1 MARRNREE
9 AEWGQNGRQRPEA
22 ESDTL
27 ARKTLHGLLGSNDNK
42 GGKKSENGKEGKGK
56 RKSQRGGIFS
66 GEVLYSDS
74 VRRHYPFALYCCAL
88 VLIYMGFIF
97 AGHRLQREE
106 ITCRIELQRLRSK
119 SLILST
125 ERLEAVSHD
134 RLIEEIE
141 KRGLKLKQH
150 NTPPMVIGNNE

>member
-1 MARRNREE
+1 MARKNIDKEI
-9 AEWGQNGRQRPEA
+9 WGQNGRQRPEA

-27 ARKTLHGLLGSNDNK
+27 ARKTLRGLLGSNQSNPKGTGKDGGQKKSGSK
-42 GGKKSENGKEGKGK
+42 GG
-56 RKSQRGGIFS
+56 ILS
-66 GEVLYSDS
+66 GNVLYSDS
-74 VRRHYPFALYCCAL
+74 VRRHYPFAIYCCVL
-88 VLIYMGFIF
+88 ILIYMGFIF
-97 AGHRLQREE
+97 AGHRIQREE

-125 ERLEAVSHD
+125 ERLDAVSHD

-141 KRGLKLKQH
+141 RRGLKLKQH